1 MSDEA
6 GTHGEAFSKEGEAER
21 ERIRVE
27 LDQSALALQRDRIA
41 GETGTGPI
49 PTLAD
54 RIRALGFEGEAE
66 RIFDLL
72 PLVHVAWADGKIQP
86 AERAMILNVLQVR
99 DLARGTAFRTLEALL
114 EKKPSETYLEESLF
128 LLRDVVSGDAAQS
141 KTIVGLCI
149 LVAEAAGGFLGI
161 RPISG
166 EERAIIQR
174 IADTLGEQAHQEFR
188 RRLG

>member
-1 MSDEA
+1 MSE
-6 GTHGEAFSKEGEAER
+6 TTSSPGETFSTEGAAER

-41 GETGTGPI
+41 GETGMGPI
-49 PTLAD
+49 PTLTE
-54 RIRALGFEGEAE
+54 RIHALGFEGEAE

-99 DLARGTAFRTLEALL
+99 GLARGKVFRTLEALL
-114 EKKPSETYLEESLF
+114 EKKPSDAYLEESLL
-128 LLRDVVSGDAAQS
+128 LLRDVVSGDAIKS

-161 RPISG
+161 RPISA
-166 EERAIIQR
+166 EERAMIQR
-174 IADTLGEQAHQEFR
+174 IADTLGERAQDEFR